1 MRNGERLRL
10 CCATLHY
17 NENCNREMATS
28 KDGMQCLSMVYLN
41 AKKGK
46 EAVVE
51 SRQTPASYDYV
62 LVIKQAVIIG
72 TVLRSVYTS
81 QIKWK
86 LATKPAVLGL
96 DIDLKCSLDSNTSI
110 DGTRQW
116 SKGQNLTL
124 LVLNGTPVNRTK
136 YTEKLQKARLISVLT
151 IRSLSVEDVNVP
163 YTCQLGFDTYTD
175 ILNMTVE
182 NFEYHSE
189 GQISCL
195 RFKDDHA
202 IFSLKFR
209 KVFPI
214 PNCTASTGVN
224 VSLRYHHV
232 RKKHIDRSLDIV
244 CCAGTKRIEYSL
256 QFNNDN
262 CTDEVSKVDGKGSA
276 LSQIEVLG
284 IAVICLVC
292 LLPCTC
298 LCIFLWDNK
307 NVEKFSSSTKKL
319 FNILRSQK
327 KRQERNEERDDFI

>member
-1 MRNGERLRL
+1 M
-10 CCATLHY
+10 
-17 NENCNREMATS
+17 
-28 KDGMQCLSMVYLN
+28 DGKRSIAFIL
-41 AKKGK
+41 
-46 EAVVE
+46 
-51 SRQTPASYDYV
+51 
-62 LVIKQAVIIG
+62 IIG

-214 PNCTASTGVN
+214 PNCTASTGDIDLTNNLKTVFVPIGFFYEVN

-276 LSQIEVLG
+276 LSQIEILG

-319 FNILRSQK
+319 FNMLRSQK